1 MTLHCIEC
9 GAETRVLQ
17 TRTKAVRGKIILHR
31 RRECPLGHRAT
42 SVENWLS
49 RDLRKARFLGTPLG
63 TSA

>member
-1 MTLHCIEC
+1 MTLRCIDC
-9 GAETRVLQ
+9 GQPTNVLY
-17 TRTKAVRGKIILHR
+17 TRTKTVRGKPIIHR

>member
-1 MTLHCIEC
+1 MTLRCIDC
-9 GAETRVLQ
+9 GEETRVLY
-17 TRTKAVRGKIILHR
+17 TRTKTVRGKSVIHR

>member
-1 MTLHCIEC
+1 MKFSCLICH
-9 GAETRVLQ
+9 GSTRVLY
-17 TRTKAVRGKIILHR
+17 TRTKVVRGKTIIHR

-63 TSA
+63 TSV